1 VVWLLGE
8 FFQTLYKK
16 RLLVA
21 DGAWGTLL
29 QAHGLDS
36 GTCPEIW
43 NVENPGEV
51 RAVAAAYA
59 EAGSDLV
66 LTNTFGGSTLALK
79 RHGLAERT
87 EELNTAGARLSL
99 EGAPG
104 KLVAASIGPTGEF
117 LPPMGQ
123 VTEAEMKDA
132 FAAQIRAV
140 LKAGVRIFCIETM
153 SCLEEAVCAVRAA
166 REVSAELSIPIEI
179 MATMTFTETP
189 KGYRTFMGVDCRSA
203 VEKLTEA
210 GADVL
215 GSNCGN
221 GIEQMVPIAREFRRL
236 SDKPILIQANAG
248 LPQIQEGVT
257 VFRQSPEHMANWV
270 PQLIEA
276 GVSIVG
282 GCCGTTPEHIRL
294 IRAQVDRLL

>member
-1 VVWLLGE
+1 MGELLK
-8 FFQTLYKK
+8 TLEEK

-29 QAHGLDS
+29 QAHGLRAGS
-36 GTCPEIW
+36 CPEIW
-43 NVENPGEV
+43 NVEEPDKV
-51 RAVAAAYA
+51 RSIAAAYS

-79 RHGLAERT
+79 RHGLADRT
-87 EELNTAGARLSL
+87 EELNAAGARLSL

-104 KLVAASIGPTGEF
+104 KLVAASVGPTGEF
-117 LPPMGQ
+117 LPPMG
-123 VTEAEMKDA
+123 VITEAEMRAA

-140 LKAGVRIFCIETM
+140 LKAGVRILCIETM
-153 SCLEEAVCAVRAA
+153 SAVQEAVCAVLAA
-166 REVSAELSIPIEI
+166 REVSAELSVPVEV
-179 MATMTFTETP
+179 MATMTFTQTP
-189 KGYRTFMGVDCRSA
+189 KGYRTFMGVDCRIA

-221 GIEQMVPIAREFRRL
+221 GIEQMVPIALEFRRY

-248 LPQIQEGVT
+248 LPQIEKGVT
-257 VFRQSPEHMANWV
+257 VFRQSPEHMARWV
-270 PQLIEA
+270 PGLVEA
-276 GVSIVG
+276 GASIVG
-282 GCCGTTPEHIRL
+282 GCCGTTPEHIRQ
-294 IRAQVDRLL
+294 IRSQIDRLL

>member
-1 VVWLLGE
+1 MGELLK
-8 FFQTLYKK
+8 TLEQK
-16 RLLVA
+16 RILVA

-29 QAHGLDS
+29 QVLGLEP
-36 GTCPEIW
+36 GICPEIW
-43 NVENPGEV
+43 NAEEPDKV
-51 RAVAAAYA
+51 RSVAADYS

-117 LPPMGQ
+117 FPPMGQ
-123 VTEAEMKDA
+123 VTEAEMKTA
-132 FAAQIRAV
+132 FATQIRAV
-140 LKAGVRIFCIETM
+140 LRTGVRVLCIETM
-153 SCLEEAVCAVRAA
+153 TAVEEAVCAVQAA
-166 REVSAELSIPIEI
+166 REVAEELSIPVEI

-189 KGYRTFMGVDCRSA
+189 KGYRTFMGVDCQSA
-203 VEKLTEA
+203 VQKLTEA

-248 LPQIQEGVT
+248 LPQIEKGVT
-257 VFRQSPEHMANWV
+257 VFRQSPEHMARWV

-276 GVSIVG
+276 GVLIVG
-282 GCCGTTPEHIRL
+282 GCCGTTPEHIRQ